1 VCLCVCV
8 CVFERV
14 RVCVPAGFKHAARS
28 PCARIFFLIT
38 YLCTCQELP
47 FLYMYIFILIY
58 VHRHLDMCTWACCFL
73 QNVCVHL
80 HRAYMYICI
89 VLNRYI
95 CSLALVPA
103 EYLFT
108 FADMCVRLLIRV
120 YVCVYVHL
128 HLDSCRICGQGL
140 P

>member
-80 HRAYMYICI
+80 HPAYMYICI
-89 VLNRYI
+89 VLNMYI
-95 CSLALVPA
+95 CSLVPA